1 LNIRWN
7 VRVAGPDA
15 PRTRAHR
22 RGLGALAAAS
32 AFLLVA
38 CGPGV
43 RGEVIANTSS
53 FAAGLTQDA
62 DFLYWRTEDALVR
75 LSKQGGS
82 PETIVTGQKPVA
94 NTVSGDRVFWLNR
107 DDAGNVS
114 LRSAATAGGDEQML
128 DSDESAGGGI
138 LRNLATD
145 GMFLYWSNE
154 IGEIRRAPVI
164 GGDAVHFG
172 SVPTR
177 SASVA
182 AVAGVVF
189 ATMPFLIARFE
200 EGTDPTV
207 LNERFDMP
215 DHISLSSPPDDFF
228 YWVERGN
235 GGANGAV
242 YRAARAGSQAARL
255 AQREVTPDRPS
266 SDGQNVYF
274 VAGGNDKRIRRARVS
289 GSSEAED
296 FSDAYGDPVVDAT
309 HVYWIDGEGAVHKAA
324 K

>member
-1 LNIRWN
+1 M
-7 VRVAGPDA
+7 
-15 PRTRAHR
+15 RAHR
-22 RGLGALAAAS
+22 RGLGAAAAAS

-43 RGEVIANTSS
+43 RGEVIATTSLA
-53 FAAGLTQDA
+53 AAGLTQDA

-82 PETIVTGQKPVA
+82 PETIVTGQNPVA
-94 NTVSGDRVFWLNR
+94 NTVSGDRVFWLNQ
-107 DDAGNVS
+107 DAGNVS
-114 LRSAATAGGDEQML
+114 LRSAATAGGAEQVL
-128 DSDESAGGGI
+128 VPDESAGGGI

-164 GGDAVHFG
+164 GGGAVHFG

-182 AVAGVVF
+182 AIAGVVF

-200 EGTDPTV
+200 EGTDPMV
-207 LNERFDMP
+207 LNERFDNP
-215 DHISLSSPPDDFF
+215 DHITLSSPPDDFF

-242 YRAARAGSQAARL
+242 YRAAMAGSQAVRL
-255 AQREVTPDRPS
+255 AQREVLPDRPF

-274 VAGGNDKRIRRARVS
+274 AASGNDERIRRARAS
-289 GSSEAED
+289 GSPEVED
-296 FSDAYGDPVVDAT
+296 FSAGHGDPVVDAT
-309 HVYWIDGEGAVHKAA
+309 HVYWIDRQGAVHKAA